1 MKISVIIPF
10 DCYENYLKDCLD
22 SLENQTFKDFEVLLI
37 ANADTYLDQSMLDGY
52 TLNLRVIPAD
62 ASSSTAVKRNIG
74 LNNATGEYVYFL
86 DADDYIAPDAL
97 ERLAAV
103 SYDVELISG
112 IRKHTWFKKDVFE
125 AMGNQKNDE
134 LDLKDKDHDQLELVY
149 DKMYNENNKDEEKT
163 DVLVQ
168 SRNTLNDISV
178 LNILIKKSLIDKID
192 LRFNE
197 EFEYYSD
204 VPFVI
209 SLVKEAKSFVLAEK
223 AIYVKRK
230 HNDPINTPALSQVK
244 DPAKRFDEFIQAY
257 LYGASIVS
265 SDSYERLSL
274 DEKLLFFYEDTFA
287 KKIHRSEDDDW
298 RNERFKTMGSVLKLV
313 HPDVVKA
320 SRYRKKLTAA
330 AIEGD
335 LKGAEKIIKRKLA
348 FDKAKKIF
356 QNKNEWNKY
365 LYQHNYKNKPVDSRI
380 IVFES
385 FRGASYSD
393 TPKYI
398 YEYLAK
404 NYPGEYK
411 FVWVL
416 NDKSYTLPYEGQIVK
431 RFSRKYAYYMGIA
444 KYFVFNTR
452 QPLWFRKR
460 EEQIFLETWH
470 GTPLKRLAFDQE
482 EVTAASPSYK
492 TQFYRQKQEWDF
504 LIAANKFSSDVFRSC
519 FMYDGPMLE
528 TGYPRNDLL
537 KDPDR
542 DEITIEL
549 KKKCGIPLSK
559 RTILYAPTWRD
570 DEYYGNG
577 SYKFQIKLN
586 LEMMKKELGDEY
598 VVILRTH
605 YYIADNIDLTGLEDF
620 AYNLSKY
627 DDVTEI
633 YLMSDILIT
642 DYSSVFFDYAGL
654 RRPMLFFTYDL
665 DKYRDI
671 LRGFYIDM
679 EKELPGPL
687 VYTTEEVINRIKSID
702 EMNKEYASRYD
713 AFYER
718 FCCWE
723 DGHATKRVVDAVF
736 FGDKEYINC
745 VENDEEKTA

>member
-22 SLENQTFKDFEVLLI
+22 SLENQTFKDFEALLI

-586 LEMMKKELGDEY
+586 LEMMKKKLGDEY

>member
-22 SLENQTFKDFEVLLI
+22 SLENQTFKDFEALLI
-37 ANADTYLDQSMLDGY
+37 TNADTYLDQSMLDGY

-103 SYDVELISG
+103 SHDVDLISG

-313 HPDVVKA
+313 HPDVVKV

-404 NYPGEYK
+404 NYPGEYE

-723 DGHATKRVVDAVF
+723 DGHAAKRVVDAVF

>member
-22 SLENQTFKDFEVLLI
+22 SLENQTFKDFEALLI

>member
-22 SLENQTFKDFEVLLI
+22 SLENQTFKDFEALLI
-37 ANADTYLDQSMLDGY
+37 TNADTYLDQSMLDGY

-103 SYDVELISG
+103 SHDVDLISG

-313 HPDVVKA
+313 HPDVVKV

-404 NYPGEYK
+404 NYPGEYE

-723 DGHATKRVVDAVF
+723 DGYAAKRVVDAVF

>member
-22 SLENQTFKDFEVLLI
+22 SLENQTFKDFEALLI

-86 DADDYIAPDAL
+86 DADDYIAPDTL

-586 LEMMKKELGDEY
+586 LEMMRKELGDEY

>member
-22 SLENQTFKDFEVLLI
+22 SLENQTFKDFEALLI
-37 ANADTYLDQSMLDGY
+37 TNADTYLDQSMLDGY

-103 SYDVELISG
+103 SHDVDLISG

-125 AMGNQKNDE
+125 AMGNEKNDE

-230 HNDPINTPALSQVK
+230 HNDPINTPALSQIK

-404 NYPGEYK
+404 NYPGEYE

-723 DGHATKRVVDAVF
+723 DGHAAKRVVDAVF

>member
-22 SLENQTFKDFEVLLI
+22 SLENQTFKDFEALLI

-103 SYDVELISG
+103 SHDVDLISG

-313 HPDVVKA
+313 HPDVVKV

-723 DGHATKRVVDAVF
+723 DGHAAKRVVDAVF